1 MPALSSAIGHQ
12 AETIAEVDTRWVLA
26 YAACLGFRPDLCL
39 DDARPGGPVV
49 PPTFCTGLEW
59 MLSGDP
65 ARSRLLGLTAEERL
79 RGVHASQDSTFHAPF
94 RPGTRV
100 RVTSEIRHMRRTRAG
115 TFAASLLECR
125 DADTGLLHVSTWS
138 GSILR
143 GVDCDV
149 EAVGEMPD
157 LGAAPALPPGAA
169 VAELPTDRG
178 LCHTYTECARIWNP
192 IHTEREVALRAGLHD
207 IILHGTAT
215 WALAA
220 RAVADAHAGGDVGRL
235 RRLAGRFRAPV
246 DAGATL
252 LVRHAEVAPGVIAFA
267 VEAGGAIAMDDGR
280 IELSAA

>member
-1 MPALSSAIGHQ
+1 MPARSAAIGHR
-12 AETIAEVDTRWVLA
+12 AEIVAEVDTRWVLA

-49 PPTFCTGLEW
+49 PPPFCTGLEW
-59 MLSGDP
+59 MLAGDP
-65 ARSRLLGLTAEERL
+65 ARARRLGLTAEERL
-79 RGVHASQDSTFHAPF
+79 RGVHAAQDSTFHAPF

-100 RVTSEIRHMRRTRAG
+100 RVSSEIRHMRRTRAG

-125 DADTGLLHVSTWS
+125 DAETGALHVATWS
-138 GSILR
+138 HSILR

-149 EAVGEMPD
+149 ESAGDPPAPIVATD
-157 LGAAPALPPGAA
+157 LPAGATAS
-169 VAELPTDRG
+169 VVPTDRG
-178 LCHTYTECARIWNP
+178 LGHTYTECARIWNP
-192 IHTEREVALRAGLHD
+192 IHTERAVALRAGLHD

-220 RAVADAHAGGDVGRL
+220 RAVLDARAGGDVRRL

-252 LVRHAEVAPGVIAFA
+252 LVRHAEVAPGVIAFT
-267 VEAGGAIAMDDGR
+267 VEAGGAVAMDGGR
-280 IELSAA
+280 IELAAA